1 MNGTG
6 PLACAL
12 LAIAAVGCAAKRAE
26 TLDAMVGRDV
36 DVAIATLGQ
45 PAEVI
50 ELGDGR
56 RSYVWQRI
64 FTYDYGP
71 PSFTLE
77 QWRYESTFWFEDEVR
92 EAPARLCSTRLAVGF
107 DFRVESWDY
116 GCETVIV
123 DRRRAASGR
132 DDDAAAS
139 DDAPLPAP
147 AED

>member
-1 MNGTG
+1 
-6 PLACAL
+6 
-12 LAIAAVGCAAKRAE
+12 
-26 TLDAMVGRDV
+26 MVGRDV
-36 DVAIATLGQ
+36 DVAIETLGQ

-116 GCETVIV
+116 GCETVTVQREQWPASEDRGNPIV
-123 DRRRAASGR
+123 IPR
-132 DDDAAAS
+132 
-139 DDAPLPAP
+139 
-147 AED
+147 

>member
-1 MNGTG
+1 MIGIR

-12 LAIAAVGCAAKRAE
+12 LAVAAAGCAARRAE
-26 TLDAMVGRDV
+26 TLDAMVGQDV
-36 DVAIATLGQ
+36 DVAIETLGQ

-77 QWRYESTFWFEDEVR
+77 QWRYESTFWFEDDVR

-107 DFRVESWDY
+107 DFRIEDWDY
-116 GCETVIV
+116 GCETITVQRENWPASEDRGNPIVIP
-123 DRRRAASGR
+123 R
-132 DDDAAAS
+132 
-139 DDAPLPAP
+139 
-147 AED
+147 

>member
-1 MNGTG
+1 MIGIR

-12 LAIAAVGCAAKRAE
+12 LAVVAGGCAAKRAE
-26 TLDAMVGRDV
+26 TLDAMVGQDV
-36 DVAIATLGQ
+36 DVAIETLGQ
-45 PAEVI
+45 PAEII

-107 DFRVESWDY
+107 DFRIEGWDY
-116 GCETVIV
+116 GCETITVQREQWPASEDRGNAIVI
-123 DRRRAASGR
+123 
-132 DDDAAAS
+132 
-139 DDAPLPAP
+139 PQ
-147 AED
+147 

>member
-1 MNGTG
+1 MIGIR

-12 LAIAAVGCAAKRAE
+12 LAVAAGGCAAKRAE

-77 QWRYESTFWFEDEVR
+77 QWRYESTFRFEDEVR

-116 GCETVIV
+116 GCETVTVQREQWPASEDRGNPIV
-123 DRRRAASGR
+123 IPR
-132 DDDAAAS
+132 
-139 DDAPLPAP
+139 
-147 AED
+147 